1 MSSLKHY
8 CLKIFY
14 FKIVFRENG
23 YSLVALLISLTLH
36 VMIASCVVP
45 IADIAIKQN
54 TLLVTR
60 IALQSEMRYALECI
74 VQDFTYAKKFDI
86 TDDTLTI
93 ITDLYIDKDRKE
105 EKKTI
110 YRIGNTKGICR
121 LTCDFQ
127 PMTGESKM
135 CNSTI
140 TGLTFKRISAKSI
153 FIEICASDKDKK
165 VFLKLHTV
173 ATALNI
179 SNENSL

>member
-1 MSSLKHY
+1 MSRLKHY

-60 IALQSEMRYALECI
+60 IALQSEMRYALERI
-74 VQDFTYAKKFDI
+74 VQDFTFAKKFDI

-105 EKKTI
+105 EKK
-110 YRIGNTKGICR
+110 ND
-121 LTCDFQ
+121 L
-127 PMTGESKM
+127 
-135 CNSTI
+135 
-140 TGLTFKRISAKSI
+140 
-153 FIEICASDKDKK
+153 
-165 VFLKLHTV
+165 
-173 ATALNI
+173 
-179 SNENSL
+179 